1 MGRNYVSYMEKS
13 KKPAED
19 VLSKDDKRLVFL
31 RDEFYGGSWKE
42 MLNDFKAQLNKK
54 PFVFKL
60 AHNIEADLR
69 RIERLMMY
77 ETKNHVNLSDYI
89 RSGGR
94 P

>member
-1 MGRNYVSYMEKS
+1 MEKPKRPS
-13 KKPAED
+13 EE

-42 MLNDFKAQLNKK
+42 MLSDFKSQLKKK

-69 RIERLMMY
+69 RIDRLSIY
-77 ETKNHVNLSDYI
+77 ESKNHVNLSDLI

-94 P
+94 S

>member
-1 MGRNYVSYMEKS
+1 MTKRPS
-13 KKPAED
+13 ED
-19 VLSKDDKRLVFL
+19 PLSKDDKRLVFL

-42 MLNDFKAQLNKK
+42 MLSDFKAQLKKK

-60 AHNIEADLR
+60 AHNLEADIK

-77 ETKNHVNLSDYI
+77 ETKNRVNLSDMI

-94 P
+94 S